1 MSVVAESAAM
11 PWVAPGTPEITGRKG
26 DPVAYVFLV
35 AMVLIGSSTAT
46 AVKYVVRE
54 VPVGLI
60 PLVRFGL
67 AGLVLLP
74 IVWRSEAFRRMI
86 RDDLPRLA
94 LTAACC
100 VPINQTFFL
109 NGTKLVPT
117 THVALIYAAVPLVVL
132 VLATAIGQ
140 ERLTIGRLFSVLAS
154 VVGLCVIAVGN
165 LNDTSADGRD
175 YLLGDFILI
184 GAVIS
189 WGAYLT
195 VSKPLIARYG
205 SLPVLTATF
214 LAGSL
219 LDLPIAAWTYRSWPP
234 LAGISTRSW
243 VALGYLTLIVTI
255 LGLLFQN
262 LSLRRLD
269 ASHVATF
276 GNLSP
281 LLTIVWG
288 HLLLGERITPM
299 LAVGGALILLGVF
312 GMNPPIRRR
321 RVVPS
326 GSVGASVP

>member
-1 MSVVAESAAM
+1 MSVVAESAARA
-11 PWVAPGTPEITGRKG
+11 WVAPGTPGVAVRKG
-26 DPVAYVFLV
+26 DPVAYLFLV

-46 AVKYVVRE
+46 AVKFVVRE

-67 AGLVLLP
+67 SGLVLLP
-74 IVWRSEAFRRMI
+74 IVWRSDAFRRMI
-86 RDDLPRLA
+86 RNDLPRLA

-100 VPINQTFFL
+100 VPINQSFFL

-117 THVALIYAAVPLVVL
+117 VHVALIYAAVPLVVL

-140 ERLTIGRLFSVLAS
+140 ERLTVGRLFGVLAS
-154 VVGLCVIAVGN
+154 VVGLCVIALGN
-165 LNDTSADGRD
+165 LRDTSAAGRD
-175 YLLGDFILI
+175 FLLGDFILI

-195 VSKPLIARYG
+195 VGKPLVARYG
-205 SLPVLTATF
+205 SLPVLAATF
-214 LAGSL
+214 LVGSL
-219 LDLPIAAWTYRSWPP
+219 LDLPIAAWTYGSWPP
-234 LAGISTRSW
+234 LAGISIRSW
-243 VALGYLTLIVTI
+243 AALGYLSLIVSI

-269 ASHVATF
+269 ASQVATF

-281 LLTIVWG
+281 LLTIVWC

-299 LAVGGALILLGVF
+299 LAVGGALILVGVF
-312 GMNPPIRRR
+312 GTSPPSRRPL
-321 RVVPS
+321 VAPV
-326 GSVGASVP
+326 GSA